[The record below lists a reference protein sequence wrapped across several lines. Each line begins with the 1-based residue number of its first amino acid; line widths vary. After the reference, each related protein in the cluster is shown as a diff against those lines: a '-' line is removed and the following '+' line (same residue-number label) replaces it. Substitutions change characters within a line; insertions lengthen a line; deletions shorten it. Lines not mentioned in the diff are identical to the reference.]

1 MKKFILPLLAVAF
14 LATGCQKDPDIINY
28 YTGSE
33 VRTAYYTVHDNQ
45 WMNGGDF
52 YYVNCENPDINK
64 MVVDNGA
71 VVACV
76 WNVGN
81 WYDLPYVYPMATT
94 AGTVV
99 PENVRFQY
107 GEGMVTIVVQDM
119 DGYLPDPVY
128 GDMTFK
134 VSVVRP

>member
-1 MKKFILPLLAVAF
+1 MKKIIFPLLALVL
-14 LATGCQKDPDIINY
+14 LATGCRKDPDIINY

-45 WMNGGDF
+45 WMSNGDF
-52 YYVNCENPDINK
+52 YFVDCENPDITRA
-64 MVVDNGA
+64 VLENGA

-76 WNVGN
+76 WNADN
-81 WYDLPYVYPMATT
+81 WYDLPYVYPMETS
-94 AGTVV
+94 AGVVV

-107 GEGMVTIVVQDM
+107 REGMVTIVMQDM
-119 DGYLPDPVY
+119 DGYLPDEVY

-134 VSVVRP
+134 VSVIRP